1 MECVCEQVMCV
12 WACVC
17 VRCSAHTALLQAG
30 APGFLKSREGPWE
43 ELQGGF
49 PGGPLHPSA
58 PHTLT
63 PHAFVLIQR
72 AALKCRQQ
80 EKSDVAVD
88 T

>member
-12 WACVC
+12 WARVC
-17 VRCSAHTALLQAG
+17 VPLLSPHGSFASGGTRFPEIQRGSLGG
-30 APGFLKSREGPWE
+30 AA
-43 ELQGGF
+43 GGF

-63 PHAFVLIQR
+63 PHASVLIQR
-72 AALKCRQQ
+72 AALKCRQE

-88 T
+88 S